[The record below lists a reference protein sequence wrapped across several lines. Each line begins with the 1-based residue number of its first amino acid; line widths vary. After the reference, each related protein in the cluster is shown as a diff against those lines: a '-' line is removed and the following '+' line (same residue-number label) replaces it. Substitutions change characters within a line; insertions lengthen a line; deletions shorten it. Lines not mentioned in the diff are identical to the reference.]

1 MTTLADIRDRTR
13 TDLHDTDPASQRWT
27 DAELDRHIAHA
38 LSDLSLAIPRELTAT
53 IATTPGSRELS
64 VAPLSGLLEVEYVEH
79 PAGHFPPCR
88 VRFTRW
94 GDTLLLQMAT
104 APDGSGAA
112 ISYVARHTLDG
123 TGSTLPAQFEDL
135 LVMGATAYA
144 ALEQSAAVIDR
155 LNTGGAAVPGEY
167 GDWARARLTAFGQLL
182 RQRARANRVR
192 ARILISPAF

>member
-1 MTTLADIRDRTR
+1 MTPLADIRDRTR
-13 TDLHDTDPASQRWT
+13 AALHDSDPAGQRWT
-27 DAELDRHIAHA
+27 DVELDRHIAHA

-64 VAPLSGLLEVEYVEH
+64 VAPLSGLLEVEFVEH
-79 PAGHFPPCR
+79 PAGLFPPCR

-94 GDTLLLQMAT
+94 GDTLLLETAT
-104 APDGSGAA
+104 APDGSVAA
-112 ISYVARHTLDG
+112 ISYVARHALDG

-144 ALEQSAAVIDR
+144 ALEQSAAVVDR

-192 ARILISPAF
+192 ARSLISPAF

>member
-27 DAELDRHIAHA
+27 DTELDRHIAHA

-64 VAPLSGLLEVEYVEH
+64 IAPLSGLLEVEYVEY
-79 PAGHFPPCR
+79 PGGLFPPCR

-94 GDTLLLQMAT
+94 GDTLLLEMAT
-104 APDGSGAA
+104 APDGSGAV
-112 ISYVARHTLDG
+112 ISYVARHTLDV

-167 GDWARARLTAFGQLL
+167 ADWARARLTAFGQLL
-182 RQRARANRVR
+182 RQHARANRVR
-192 ARILISPAF
+192 ARSLISPAF